1 MSLNGHASLFLTSVS
16 RPMGME
22 PAPTKSEQMAE
33 KRVTCD
39 RGIGKTLC
47 LADSVRTTTA
57 LNIQRT
63 ARKPD
68 VIMLLVRV
76 NALR

>member
-1 MSLNGHASLFLTSVS
+1 
-16 RPMGME
+16 MGMD
-22 PAPTKSEQMAE
+22 PALIKNKQMAE
-33 KRVTCD
+33 KRITCGC
-39 RGIGKTLC
+39 GIVKTLC

-57 LNIQRT
+57 LNIRRT
-63 ARKPD
+63 VRKTD